1 MSGVSKGLMKNMD
14 TSNVKNTSLFNYEGK
29 PSWGKSIPLGIQH
42 VLAMIVGNVTPSIMV
57 ASATGI
63 SMDETTLLVQTGML
77 IAGLATFM
85 QLFSFKK
92 IGAKLP
98 VIMGVSFSYIP
109 VLLAIGSEYGI
120 KAIFGAQLI
129 GSLAAILMGFF
140 IKPIRKYFPPIVAG
154 TVVLTIG
161 LSLYPIGIN
170 YMAGGIGQPTYGSLM
185 NWLVAFIVMIT
196 VLICNHYGKRIF
208 KLASILVG
216 ISAGYLLALAL
227 NMVNFAPLASAG
239 WVAFPKPLYFG
250 IEFYPTAAISM
261 IVMYVVNS
269 IQAVGDFSSTTVGG
283 FNREVS
289 DEELS
294 GGIKSYGL
302 SSALA
307 SFLGALPTSTYS
319 QNVGIVASTKVVAR
333 RVFVIA
339 ASVVIAAGFIP
350 KFGAFMTTIPYAVL
364 GGATISVF
372 GMITM
377 TGIKLITQDE
387 MSNRNMTIVGLAVA
401 LGMGMTQV
409 PAALANFPEWFMM
422 VFGKSPVVIATLV
435 ALILNIVLPK
445 TTLKQE
451 QKERELLDQEEK

>member
-1 MSGVSKGLMKNMD
+1 MNTKN
-14 TSNVKNTSLFNYEGK
+14 TTNTSLFDFFGK
-29 PSWGKSIPLGIQH
+29 PAWGKAVPLGIQH

-57 ASATGI
+57 AATTGLTV
-63 SMDETTLLVQTGML
+63 DERTLLVQTGMF

-85 QLFSFKK
+85 QIFSFKR

-109 VLLAIGSEYGI
+109 VLLAIGKEYGI
-120 KAIFGAQLI
+120 AAIFGAQLI
-129 GSLAAILMGFF
+129 GSLAAVLMGFF
-140 IKPIRKYFPPIVAG
+140 IKPIRRYFPPIVAG

-170 YMAGGIGQPTYGSLM
+170 YMAGGVGQPTYASLT
-185 NWLVAFIVMIT
+185 NWAVALVVMAT
-196 VLICNHYGKRIF
+196 VLICNNFGKGIF

-216 ISAGYLLALAL
+216 IAAGYALSLALGI
-227 NMVNFAPLASAG
+227 VNFAPLETAK
-239 WVAFPKPLYFG
+239 WVALPQPLHFG
-250 IEFYPTAAISM
+250 IQFVPTAIVSM

-283 FNREVS
+283 MNREVT
-289 DEELS
+289 DDELS
-294 GGIKSYGL
+294 GGIVSYGM
-302 SSALA
+302 SSFVAA
-307 SFLGALPTSTYS
+307 IIGGLPTATYS

-333 RVFVIA
+333 RVFIIA
-339 ASVVIAAGFIP
+339 ASIVIAAGFIP
-350 KFGAFMTTIPYAVL
+350 KFGALMTTIPYAVL

-387 MSNRNMTIVGLAVA
+387 LSTRNMSIVGLSVA

-409 PAALANFPEWFMM
+409 PASLAMFPAWFLM
-422 VFGKSPVVIATLV
+422 VFGKSPVVIATLMS
-435 ALILNIVLPK
+435 LILNIVIPK
-445 TTLKQE
+445 KSLVQE
-451 QKERELLDQEEK
+451 QKEREDLDSK

>member
-1 MSGVSKGLMKNMD
+1 MNKNKA
-14 TSNVKNTSLFNYEGK
+14 TNTSLFDYEGK
-29 PSWGKSIPLGIQH
+29 PGWGKAIPLGVQH

-57 ASATGI
+57 AAATGI
-63 SMDETTLLVQTGML
+63 SMDERTLLVQSGMF

-85 QLFSFKK
+85 QLFAFKK
-92 IGAKLP
+92 LGAKLP
-98 VIMGVSFSYIP
+98 VIMGISFSYIP
-109 VLLAIGSEYGI
+109 VLLAIGTEYGI
-120 KAIFGAQLI
+120 AAIFGAQLI

-185 NWLVAFIVMIT
+185 NWLVAIIVMIT
-196 VLICNHYGKRIF
+196 VLICNSYGKGIF

-216 ISAGYLLALAL
+216 IVAGYLLALAL
-227 NMVNFAPLASAG
+227 GMVNFAPLATAS
-239 WVAFPKPLYFG
+239 WVALPKPLYFG
-250 IEFYPTAAISM
+250 IKFYPTAAISM
-261 IVMYVVNS
+261 IVMYIVNS

-283 FNREVS
+283 FNREVT
-289 DEELS
+289 DDELS

-302 SSALA
+302 SSAIA
-307 SFLGALPTSTYS
+307 AFFGALPTATYS

-339 ASVVIAAGFIP
+339 ASVIIAAGFIP

-409 PAALANFPEWFMM
+409 PASLVNFPAWFMM

-445 TTLKQE
+445 RTLVQE
-451 QKERELLDQEEK
+451 QKERDQLDNQDKTAK